1 MILTTT
7 PNIEGKR
14 ILEYKGVV
22 FGEVVSGV
30 VFYKDF
36 FAGFRDFFGGRTK
49 SYEGEL
55 IKARNDAITEMTRR
69 AMQMGAN
76 AVIGMHMDC
85 ETISRGPNIMLVVV
99 VSGTAVNAQ

>member
-36 FAGFRDFFGGRTK
+36 FKKWPFIWPLMGLYPEMLT
-49 SYEGEL
+49 
-55 IKARNDAITEMTRR
+55 RN
-69 AMQMGAN
+69 
-76 AVIGMHMDC
+76 VIQKCFILFPYH
-85 ETISRGPNIMLVVV
+85 EEYFS
-99 VSGTAVNAQ
+99 